1 MEIEV
6 NMSSE
11 VAKSF
16 PLLTHA
22 QRVLLKSALTN
33 GANVDSVS
41 ESQRQVIR
49 EICSAA
55 GDLAQRPERLLIAFK
70 ALLNE
75 AATDANIPLGSERSV
90 VFDRLVTV
98 FIEELYRA
106 EPKPWTIAVGES
118 MGKAVIAFTPA
129 KTPGLSD
136 AHP

>member
-1 MEIEV
+1 
-6 NMSSE
+6 MSSE

-16 PLLTHA
+16 LLLTHA
-22 QRVLLKSALTN
+22 QRDLLKSALTN
-33 GANVDSVS
+33 GANGDSVS

-55 GDLAQRPERLLIAFK
+55 GDLAQRPERLLVGFK

-75 AATDANIPLGSERSV
+75 AATDANVPLGSDRNV
-90 VFDRLVTV
+90 LFDRLVTV

-106 EPKPWTIAVGES
+106 EPTRWTFAVGES
-118 MGKAVIAFTPA
+118 NRKAPMPITPA
-129 KTPGLSD
+129 KTPGLTD